1 VITLDNL
8 HLSREDKREQK
19 MRLRDVAEHLGTS
32 TATVFRTIK
41 QMEIY
46 GYYSPRRTPGGHYRF
61 TIDDVRL
68 IDRYMN
74 QEGIRRNPAKR
85 LFQRRMQREW

>member
-1 VITLDNL
+1 
-8 HLSREDKREQK
+8 
-19 MRLRDVAEHLGTS
+19 
-32 TATVFRTIK
+32 
-41 QMEIY
+41 MEIH
-46 GYYSPRRTPGGHYRF
+46 GYYHPRRTQGGHYRF

-85 LFQRRMQREW
+85 LFQRKMSKEW